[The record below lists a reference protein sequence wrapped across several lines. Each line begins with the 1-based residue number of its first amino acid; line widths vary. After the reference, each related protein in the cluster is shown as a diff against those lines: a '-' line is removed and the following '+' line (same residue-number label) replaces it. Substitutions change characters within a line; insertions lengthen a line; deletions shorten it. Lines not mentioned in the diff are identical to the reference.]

1 MGPKQEGRKT
11 RLQGRG
17 TERGAWLSS
26 LCMWRNPRKQTE
38 HRVGRHSLQW
48 VSAALSNLPLGWH
61 TQCLPD
67 RTCHS
72 PCLPSSA
79 SHHIGWEQSPSLQ
92 TARVPSD
99 CEEPILHPVSLGQPC
114 AHGRLARGSPR
125 LSFPRTP
132 WKIPLSHSP
141 ASPSRPTGPPF
152 SPGGFGSQKDC
163 FFQSSSL
170 DWLQASG
177 SLWPKLKPGTIPEQ
191 VSSQCPVYLY
201 STNDWN
207 HYAPDKWDLF
217 INSISRW
224 AI

>member
-1 MGPKQEGRKT
+1 M
-11 RLQGRG
+11 RG
-17 TERGAWLSS
+17 SLAEKFMNTEEPIEANGAQSGQAEPAGSQCCPSQSTSWLA
-26 LCMWRNPRKQTE
+26 
-38 HRVGRHSLQW
+38 HS
-48 VSAALSNLPLGWH
+48 
-61 TQCLPD
+61 D

-72 PCLPSSA
+72 PCLSDSPPVL
-79 SHHIGWEQSPSLQ
+79 SHHFGWEQPFPCRP
-92 TARVPSD
+92 ACVPPD
-99 CEEPILHPVSLGQPC
+99 HEEPILHPISLGQPR
-114 AHGRLARGSPR
+114 AHGRLDRGSPR
-125 LSFPRTP
+125 LSFLRTP
-132 WKIPLSHSP
+132 WKILCSCSS

-152 SPGGFGSQKDC
+152 SPGGFGSQTDC

-217 INSISRW
+217 INSILRW